1 MLQKK
6 REKIIALILVSFL
19 CSPSFAEQTGEKKI
33 QMLTLN
39 QSIEFALENNAEV
52 LIKKEE
58 LKEAAAGIKEAKSG
72 LLPQLTANADYYNYH
87 DHPYLTYEENY
98 QTNVALTQV
107 LYAGGQLINSL
118 RQSKLN
124 LEATGE
130 KQNRTRQEIIFK
142 VKEDFYRVLL
152 AEEFIRINQE
162 TLSLVEEQLRIAR
175 ERYHAG
181 EVSNYDVLRAE
192 VEVAT
197 VKPELVKAENY
208 FKVAQNEFKFILGLD
223 LATPV
228 KLKGEFDYLPE
239 EVNLDD
245 AFATAF
251 AMRPELKEME
261 ANRKIGEIGVKV
273 AKGGSKPTVSL
284 IVGNYWDEKS
294 AFSVRDEW
302 DDYLVGLISVDIP
315 IFDGLE
321 ARAKTQGALAQL
333 NAVKISQKNSKERVK
348 LEVENAFLSLK
359 AASEVVASQAKN
371 VEKASEC
378 LGIMLVRYK
387 EGKTTELDLLDAQV
401 ALSRAKVN
409 HAQSIYDH
417 ILTRANLR
425 LAMGEE

>member
-1 MLQKK
+1 MFKK
-6 REKIIALILVSFL
+6 GLLLFMASVFL
-19 CSPSFAEQTGEKKI
+19 FFSGFASLPGEEVEEEVRL
-33 QMLTLN
+33 LTLDE
-39 QSIEFALENNAEV
+39 SIEIALENNAEV

-58 LKEAAAGIKEAKSG
+58 IKEAVAGIKEARSG
-72 LLPQLTANADYYNYH
+72 LLPQLDANADYYNYH

-98 QTNVALTQV
+98 QTNVSLTQV

-130 KQNRTRQEIIFK
+130 KQRRTRQEIIFK
-142 VKEDFYRVLL
+142 VEEVFYSVLL
-152 AEEFIRINQE
+152 AEEFVRINQE
-162 TLSLVEEQLRIAR
+162 TLSLAEEQLRIAR

-208 FKVAQNEFKFILGLD
+208 LQVAQNEFKFILGLD
-223 LATPV
+223 LATLV
-228 KLKGEFDYLPE
+228 KVKGDFAYLPK

-245 AFATAF
+245 TFAAAFAS
-251 AMRPELKEME
+251 RPELKEME
-261 ANRKIGEIGVKV
+261 ANRKMGELGVKI

-294 AFSVRDEW
+294 AFSVREEW
-302 DDYLVGLISVDIP
+302 DDYGVGLISVDVP
-315 IFDGLE
+315 IFDGLG

-333 NAVKISQKNSKERVK
+333 NAVKISEENLKERVK
-348 LEVENAFLSLK
+348 LEVENASLSLK
-359 AASEVVASQAKN
+359 AAQEVVASQAKN

-378 LGIMLVRYK
+378 LGIMQTRYK
-387 EGKTTELDLLDAQV
+387 QGKATQLDLLDAQV
-401 ALSRAKVN
+401 ALSRVKVSY
-409 HAQSIYDH
+409 AQSIYEH
-417 ILTRANLR
+417 TIAKASLK
-425 LAMGEE
+425 LAVGKE

>member
-98 QTNVALTQV
+98 QTNVSLTQV

-152 AEEFIRINQE
+152 AEEFVRINQE
-162 TLSLVEEQLRIAR
+162 TLSLAEEQLRIAR

-208 FKVAQNEFKFILGLD
+208 FEVAQNEFKFILGLD

-228 KLKGEFDYLPE
+228 KLKGEFDYLPG

-245 AFATAF
+245 AFATVF

-261 ANRKIGEIGVKV
+261 ANRKIGELGVEI
-273 AKGGSKPTVSL
+273 AKGGSK
-284 IVGNYWDEKS
+284 
-294 AFSVRDEW
+294 
-302 DDYLVGLISVDIP
+302 
-315 IFDGLE
+315 
-321 ARAKTQGALAQL
+321 
-333 NAVKISQKNSKERVK
+333 
-348 LEVENAFLSLK
+348 
-359 AASEVVASQAKN
+359 
-371 VEKASEC
+371 
-378 LGIMLVRYK
+378 
-387 EGKTTELDLLDAQV
+387 
-401 ALSRAKVN
+401 
-409 HAQSIYDH
+409 
-417 ILTRANLR
+417 
-425 LAMGEE
+425 